1 MSPIRRSSSKD
12 WSCRR
17 LPGIALA
24 VVVLALPVLAPQ
36 TCQMAN
42 EMDPA
47 TRSALESTAKRYF
60 DMAARGDSA
69 SLRQSATSALA
80 GDFGGVEAAVNEN
93 KQNFSTAQAT
103 VRPPFL
109 LAQTGPVVEA
119 QAEFYCGIYN
129 SPDRVG
135 FSIPDLAPGKYALV
149 IQDVKSANGIYSV
162 SMILE
167 QAGSDWKLGGYY
179 VLPET
184 IAGHDGQWYWN
195 KAKEFKAKG
204 QNLNAYMYY
213 VEARQL
219 MSPVRFMG
227 TPQLDKIYDE
237 TQQVAPKD
245 LPVNNPVD
253 QALGAK
259 TFKLSQVFP
268 VVVGNDLD
276 LVVKYLVPDI
286 SDTSQV
292 FQDNMTIIK
301 GMVAKYPELREA
313 FSAIVARAVAPNGQD
328 YGSLLPM
335 KDIK

>member
-1 MSPIRRSSSKD
+1 MSVIHRSVKKD

-17 LPGIALA
+17 SAEIVLG
-24 VVVLALPVLAPQ
+24 VVLLAIPGFAAM
-36 TCQMAN
+36 TCQLAS

-47 TRSALESTAKRYF
+47 TRSLLESTAKRYF
-60 DMAARGDSA
+60 DMAAHGDSV
-69 SLRQSATSALA
+69 SLRQNATSALA
-80 GDFGGVEAAVNEN
+80 SDFGGVEAAVNEN
-93 KQNFSTAQAT
+93 KQNFSSAQTT

-119 QAEFYCGIYN
+119 RADFYCGIYN

-135 FSIPDLAPGKYALV
+135 FSIPNLAPGKYALV
-149 IQDVKSANGIYSV
+149 IQDVKATNGTYSV

-167 QAGSDWKLGGYY
+167 QAGANWKLAGYF
-179 VLPET
+179 VQPET
-184 IAGHDGQWYWN
+184 IAGHDSQWYWN
-195 KAKEFKAKG
+195 KAKEFKSKG
-204 QNLNAYMYY
+204 QNINAYMYY
-213 VEARQL
+213 VQARQL
-219 MSPVRFMG
+219 MQPVTFMG

-245 LPVNNPVD
+245 LPTSGPVD
-253 QALGAK
+253 QMLGTK
-259 TFKLSQVFP
+259 SFKLNQVFP
-268 VVVGNDLD
+268 VPVNNELD

-292 FQDNMTIIK
+292 FQDNMAVIK
-301 GMVAKYPELREA
+301 GMVSKYPELREA
-313 FSAIVARAVAPNGQD
+313 FSAVVARAVAPNGQD

>member
-1 MSPIRRSSSKD
+1 MSFILPSVKND

-17 LPGIALA
+17 WLGIVLG
-24 VVVLALPVLAPQ
+24 VVLLTIPGFAAM
-36 TCQMAN
+36 TCQLAS

-47 TRSALESTAKRYF
+47 TRSLLESTAKRYF

-69 SLRQSATSALA
+69 SLRQNATSALA
-80 GDFGGVEAAVNEN
+80 SDFGGVEAAVNEN
-93 KQNFSTAQAT
+93 KQNFSSAQTT

-119 QAEFYCGIYN
+119 RAEFYCGIFN

-135 FSIPDLAPGKYALV
+135 FSIPNLAPGKYALV
-149 IQDVKSANGIYSV
+149 IQDVKAANGAYSV

-167 QAGSDWKLGGYY
+167 QAGAGWKLAGYFAR
-179 VLPET
+179 PET
-184 IAGHDGQWYWN
+184 IAGHDAQWYWN

-204 QNLNAYMYY
+204 QNINAYMYF
-213 VEARQL
+213 VQARQL
-219 MSPVRFMG
+219 MTPVDFMG

-245 LPVNNPVD
+245 LPTSGPVD
-253 QALGAK
+253 QTLGTK
-259 TFKLSQVFP
+259 TFKLNQVFP
-268 VVVGNDLD
+268 VPVNNELD

-292 FQDNMTIIK
+292 FQDNMAVIK
-301 GMVAKYPELREA
+301 GMVTKYPELREG
-313 FSAIVARAVAPNGQD
+313 FSAVVARAVAPNGQD